1 MKGVLP
7 AKCDEM
13 PRTYI
18 RKTTKGSWNTEDL
31 VQAINVVANKEMS
44 MRKAAKKF
52 NIPYST
58 LQERINHSNYQPPRL
73 GCMSVFS
80 SSNEQEIADHVIKL
94 ANLFYGLTPLQLR
107 AAAYTFAV
115 KNNIKNKF
123 NHHHKVAGVDWF
135 RNFIRR
141 NPSVTVR
148 KPEATSMSRI
158 TAFNKTEVS
167 LFFQNLEKVM
177 EKYNFTPANIYNMDE
192 TGISTVQDPGKII
205 APKGQ
210 KRVGSITSWERGKNV
225 TVICGMS
232 SSGTFIP
239 PTFIFLRKRMSNQLT
254 KNGPPVALYQ
264 CTKNGWTNEEV
275 FLEWLKHFNYYAKP
289 SQEYPVLLIL
299 DNHNSHISM
308 AAYEFCR
315 SKHIVMLSLPPHTS
329 HRLQPLDVSF
339 FGPLKAAFK
348 RECDLYIKSHCLVKI
363 TPYDLVEL
371 FNKAYSCV
379 ATIQKGISGFAS
391 TGIVPLNPNIF
402 TDEDYFAAATLNC
415 DDPINVIETPN
426 TSNSTPQ
433 SSKNAD
439 DSLVSPQISQS
450 LVSIEELTPIPK
462 KMPIKI
468 VRRVAAKQ
476 HSTLITGTPMKDKL
490 QEREKK
496 RKEKSTKTEAKLQ
509 KIRNSKPKCTK
520 KDKITKRNLFDD
532 FENDLKHKSE
542 KKKSLQKDFLI
553 NQVMMKVLI

>member
-7 AKCDEM
+7 AKCDGM
-13 PRTYI
+13 PRTYV
-18 RKTTKGSWNTEDL
+18 RKTTEASWNTEDL

-44 MRKAAKKF
+44 MRKAAKKL

-73 GCMSVFS
+73 GCLSVFS
-80 SSNEQEIADHVIKL
+80 LSNEREIADHIIKL

-123 NHHHKVAGVDWF
+123 NHHHKLTGVDWF
-135 RNFIRR
+135 RNFIKR

-158 TAFNKTEVS
+158 TAFNKTEVT

-177 EKYNFTPANIYNMDE
+177 EKYKFTPANIYNMDE

-210 KRVGSITSWERGKNV
+210 KRKGSITSWERGKNV
-225 TVICGMS
+225 TVICGMI

-239 PTFIFLRKRMSNQLT
+239 QTFIFPRKRMSNQLT
-254 KNGPPVALYQ
+254 KNGPPGALYQ
-264 CTKNGWTNEEV
+264 CTKNGWTNEV
-275 FLEWLKHFNYYAKP
+275 FLEWLKHFNYHAKP
-289 SQEYPVLLIL
+289 SQEYPILLIL

-315 SKHIVMLSLPPHTS
+315 SKHIVMLSLLPHTS

-339 FGPLKAAFK
+339 FGPLKAVFK
-348 RECDLYIKSHCLVKI
+348 RKCDLYIKSHCLVKI
-363 TPYDLVEL
+363 TPYDLAEL

-391 TGIVPLNPNIF
+391 TGIVPMNPNIF
-402 TDEDYFAAATLNC
+402 TDEDYFAAVTLNC

-433 SSKNAD
+433 SSKNAA
-439 DSLVSPQISQS
+439 DSLVSTQISQS
-450 LVSIEELTPIPK
+450 LISIEELTPIPK
-462 KMPIKI
+462 KMPIKM

-476 HSTLITGTPMKDKL
+476 HSTLITGTPSWYSH
-490 QEREKK
+490 ER
-496 RKEKSTKTEAKLQ
+496 
-509 KIRNSKPKCTK
+509 
-520 KDKITKRNLFDD
+520 
-532 FENDLKHKSE
+532 
-542 KKKSLQKDFLI
+542 
-553 NQVMMKVLI
+553 

>member
-1 MKGVLP
+1 ML
-7 AKCDEM
+7 
-13 PRTYI
+13 
-18 RKTTKGSWNTEDL
+18 
-31 VQAINVVANKEMS
+31 
-44 MRKAAKKF
+44 
-52 NIPYST
+52 
-58 LQERINHSNYQPPRL
+58 
-73 GCMSVFS
+73 
-80 SSNEQEIADHVIKL
+80 IKL

-107 AAAYTFAV
+107 AAAYKFAV
-115 KNNIKNKF
+115 QNNLKNKF
-123 NHHHKVAGVDWF
+123 NHHRKLAGVDWF

-158 TAFNKTEVS
+158 TAFNKTEVT

-232 SSGTFIP
+232 SSGTYIP
-239 PTFIFLRKRMSNQLT
+239 PTFIFPRKRMSNQLT
-254 KNGPPVALYQ
+254 KDGPPGALYQ

-275 FLEWLKHFNYYAKP
+275 FLEWLKHFTYHAKP

-299 DNHNSHISM
+299 DNHNSHIFM

-315 SKHIVMLSLPPHTS
+315 SKHIAMLSLPPHTS

-363 TPYDLVEL
+363 TPYDLAEL
-371 FNKAYSCV
+371 FNKNYSCV

-391 TGIVPLNPNIF
+391 TGIAPMNPNIF
-402 TDEDYFAAATLNC
+402 TDEDYFAAATLNG
-415 DDPINVIETPN
+415 DDQINTIENVIETPT

-433 SSKNAD
+433 SSKNVD
-439 DSLVSPQISQS
+439 VSLISHQISPV
-450 LVSIEELTPIPK
+450 LVTINEITPIPK

-476 HSTLITGTPMKDKL
+476 HSTLITGTPMRDKL
-490 QEREKK
+490 REREKK
-496 RKEKSTKTEAKLQ
+496 MKRKYIKSRGNTLKNIKL
-509 KIRNSKPKCTK
+509 
-520 KDKITKRNLFDD
+520 
-532 FENDLKHKSE
+532 
-542 KKKSLQKDFLI
+542 
-553 NQVMMKVLI
+553 